1 MNTSNSNSPP
11 DSTLVDTLRRL
22 LRFDTADAPGCE
34 ALAQRAVHRQFGPD
48 QMLLVEGDPSGGLW
62 IIERGRVKVFKL
74 SPDGREHILHLFGP
88 GDSFNEIPA
97 LDGGPNPANAATV
110 SVVTAWVIPSE
121 AVVEVI
127 EKKPALAMRVVRVL
141 GERVRMLVGQIE
153 GLALRSVTGRLARF
167 LLDRVEQP
175 AFGGPEVTRAMI
187 AAHLATTPETVS
199 RALRTL
205 EEAGAIRFDRHRI
218 VIVNSG
224 ILSAIAG

>member
-1 MNTSNSNSPP
+1 MNTFDSNPPP

-74 SPDGREHILHLFGP
+74 SPEGREHILHLFGP

-110 SVVTAWVIPSE
+110 NAVTAWVIPSE

-127 EKKPALAMRVVRVL
+127 EKNPALAMRVVRVL

-153 GLALRSVTGRLARF
+153 GLALRSVTARLARF

-218 VIVNSG
+218 IIVNSG
-224 ILSAIAG
+224 ILNAIAG